1 MSEEKKEY
9 VLGFMFSL
17 DRERVALIRKNKPDW
32 QKGKLN
38 GIGGKVELNESKYV
52 AMTREFAEECGYHGT
67 AGSWLYYC
75 RMEGK
80 DWAVHC
86 FASYGEPEKC
96 RTMESEPVEV
106 VSVRELDLYPT
117 VENLTWLIR
126 LAVDYLD
133 DKRPGF
139 TVSSYDEPH
148 PFVSVSTQAKLAKAI
163 TALRGNKRGIYTAS
177 KVKHA
182 AIWRHYRDQGFPI
195 ISTWIDEAEEGESS
209 SYEELSVRCIEE
221 AKSAQILMLFCEDE
235 EILKGALIEAGA
247 ALASNVQ
254 IACIGDCPSLSRV
267 FKEHPLWKEYASP
280 AAFFYAH
287 RHLIASTTLAELKGE

>member
-1 MSEEKKEY
+1 MNIK
-9 VLGFMFSL
+9 
-17 DRERVALIRKNKPDW
+17 
-32 QKGKLN
+32 
-38 GIGGKVELNESKYV
+38 
-52 AMTREFAEECGYHGT
+52 
-67 AGSWLYYC
+67 
-75 RMEGK
+75 
-80 DWAVHC
+80 
-86 FASYGEPEKC
+86 
-96 RTMESEPVEV
+96 
-106 VSVRELDLYPT
+106 
-117 VENLTWLIR
+117 
-126 LAVDYLD
+126 D
-133 DKRPGF
+133 DKRPQRYGWAPGGYLQ
-139 TVSSYDEPH
+139 TCRTCNEHYSGDKRATLCADCAYALPDPTPNPLHTSLNLGSEID
-148 PFVSVSTQAKLAKAI
+148 QLRAQLAKAI
-163 TALRGNKRGIYTAS
+163 SALRGNKRGIYTAS

>member
-1 MSEEKKEY
+1 MRNNPESEENQQATKQNEREVFALKMMHNAAIEESNALDHCDLMMDELERIKAIVSNYSEFPYSSEIKELC
-9 VLGFMFSL
+9 V
-17 DRERVALIRKNKPDW
+17 RAIENTKQRVP
-32 QKGKLN
+32 
-38 GIGGKVELNESKYV
+38 VV
-52 AMTREFAEECGYHGT
+52 AQ
-67 AGSWLYYC
+67 L
-75 RMEGK
+75 
-80 DWAVHC
+80 
-86 FASYGEPEKC
+86 
-96 RTMESEPVEV
+96 RTNQS
-106 VSVRELDLYPT
+106 
-117 VENLTWLIR
+117 
-126 LAVDYLD
+126 
-133 DKRPGF
+133 
-139 TVSSYDEPH
+139 
-148 PFVSVSTQAKLAKAI
+148 QLAKAI